1 MNSELESIDCR
12 TRLLLALEG
21 QPVDRPPVICA
32 GGMMTMATR
41 SAMQASGCFW
51 PAAHADALAMAG
63 LVLATREETGLECLS
78 VPFCMTVEAEA
89 LGCKIDMGSETILPH
104 VVEEAISTLAVQVVR
119 QSDSEKPAGGVHE
132 TPPPLANYHN
142 PLGELLNKL
151 PAFDPEKSGR
161 APVVLEAL
169 RILKSS
175 NEYSHGRDA
184 RAAAEHLPYPIIGAV
199 VGPVSLAATVMQ
211 AEIFLRYARRQPE
224 AAEQIIEAME
234 AVILKFARAQHAAGA
249 DCILLAEPTGTGE
262 ILGAKHF
269 RRLAL
274 PALGRLLRA
283 LRELNIPAILH
294 ICGEVQPIFAEL
306 SELAGNVGS
315 LALSVDAMVSGRRLK
330 KNLPACIRIGNI
342 DPFLLERGKPSA
354 IENTARR
361 AAREF
366 HIVSPACGLSPLTP
380 AENLQALMRAVRG

>member
-1 MNSELESIDCR
+1 LREPISENSSSELSTMNSELEAIDCR
-12 TRLLLALEG
+12 SRLLLALEG
-21 QPVDRPPVICA
+21 EPVDRPPVICP

-41 SAMQASGCFW
+41 SAMQTSGCFW
-51 PAAHADALAMAG
+51 PAAHADARAMAG
-63 LVLATREETGLECLS
+63 LVLATQKETGLECLS

-89 LGCKIDMGSETILPH
+89 LGCKIDRGSETILPH
-104 VVEEAISTLAVQVVR
+104 VAEEAISTP
-119 QSDSEKPAGGVHE
+119 EE
-132 TPPPLANYHN
+132 
-142 PLGELLNKL
+142 LGNL
-151 PAFDPEKSGR
+151 PAFDPEQSGR

-169 RILKSS
+169 RILK
-175 NEYSHGRDA
+175 A
-184 RAAAEHLPYPIIGAV
+184 KHLPYPIIGAV
-199 VGPVSLAATVMQ
+199 VGPVSLAATVMR

-224 AAEQIIEAME
+224 AAEQIIKAME
-234 AVILKFARAQHAAGA
+234 AIILKFARAQHAAGA

-306 SELAGNVGS
+306 SELAENVGS

-330 KNLPACIRIGNI
+330 ENLPACIRIGNI
-342 DPFLLERGKPSA
+342 DPFLLERGRPSA

-380 AENLQALMRAVRG
+380 AENLRALVRAIRG